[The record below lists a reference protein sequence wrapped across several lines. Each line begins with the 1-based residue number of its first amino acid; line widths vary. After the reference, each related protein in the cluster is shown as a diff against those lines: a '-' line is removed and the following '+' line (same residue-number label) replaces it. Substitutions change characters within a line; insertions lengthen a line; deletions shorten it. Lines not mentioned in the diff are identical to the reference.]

1 MALNTAEWKKRF
13 MYLNTKNC
21 DKGFVVVVVVVVVA
35 LWLIRCKRKMS
46 GVSFQ
51 NQSGHIFFF

>member
-21 DKGFVVVVVVVVVA
+21 DKGFVVVVVVA